1 MEKQENTT
9 NQEKIKELESR
20 LNEKI
25 LRAEKLE
32 KSIKMSQREYK
43 ETRRHKNGSRFLSK
57 LIIVLLL
64 TIILGFMVTFAYL
77 YFSQKFAEEAFQAK
91 SAMVSRE
98 LVQCAELATVK
109 VIYKDIATPKNNNII
124 GKSYKI
130 IKFTGVARA
139 GIDDISKIQTV
150 ISPDLNTISITMPT
164 CTLLSNDIS
173 SFELFDEFNHLLAPV
188 ETEKIFKE
196 IEKERD
202 KTGETLINEGLI
214 NEANNHAKSLLTQVF
229 TAMGFKFVDI
239 KIVDNAENL

>member
-1 MEKQENTT
+1 MKGKNKDAIREE
-9 NQEKIKELESR
+9 
-20 LNEKI
+20 I
-25 LRAEKLE
+25 LAKT
-32 KSIKMSQREYK
+32 K
-43 ETRRHKNGSRFLSK
+43 RRHKIGILTK
-57 LIIVLLL
+57 LIIILALV
-64 TIILGFMVTFAYL
+64 IILSFML
-77 YFSQKFAEEAFQAK
+77 FSGYVYIRERVSESRFQAK

-109 VIYKDIATPKNNNII
+109 VIYKDIATPKKDKII

-139 GIDDISKIQTV
+139 GIGDISKIQTV

-173 SFELFDEFNHLLAPV
+173 SFELFDEFNHFLAPV
-188 ETEKIFKE
+188 ETEELFKE

-202 KTGETLINEGLI
+202 KTGEILINEGLI

-229 TAMGFKFVDI
+229 TAMGFTYVDV
-239 KIVDNAENL
+239 KIVDNTENL